1 MRRRANEGQI
11 VGPVRNKGAYDPSS
25 RTKLH
30 ALEVAGLLALFV
42 LATRADFLRTI
53 AAIPE
58 STE

>member
-1 MRRRANEGQI
+1 MRLRADEGQI
-11 VGPVRNKGAYDPSS
+11 VGPVRNKGAYDPAS

-42 LATRADFLRTI
+42 LADTGRFLRTI

-58 STE
+58 NTE

>member
-1 MRRRANEGQI
+1 MKGS
-11 VGPVRNKGAYDPSS
+11 PVRNEGAYDPFS

-42 LATRADFLRTI
+42 LADTGRFLRTI

-58 STE
+58 NTE